1 MNQRDEKNEKS
12 KKKKR
17 ELQTQVWRG
26 FEIDRLIAK
35 GLYPNVPFLMKR
47 FEVSEATI
55 LRDIERLRNRQRGN
69 GFEQTALKPNRLFG
83 HESRADFRRSV
94 VGS

>member
-1 MNQRDEKNEKS
+1 MKQRDEKSEKTEKS

-17 ELQTQVWRG
+17 ETQTQVWRG

-83 HESRADFRRSV
+83 HESRADFR
-94 VGS
+94 